1 MEIIYGIKGGSIH
14 TFNWSGSLEFL
25 ESEQVE
31 LPLLDNWYGTK
42 DVFYVQLK
50 NPNGQVDD
58 YDDNNYMESPFDH
71 VPQYQNKIV
80 WTQINNGVINSW
92 TNESETSWEFLKMM
106 VVCLRHLNKC
116 S

>member
-1 MEIIYGIKGGSIH
+1 MVREFK
-14 TFNWSGSLEFL
+14 FL
-25 ESEQVE
+25 ESGQVE

-58 YDDNNYMESPFDH
+58 YDLNNYMESPFDH

-92 TNESETSWEFLKMM
+92 TNESETSWEFFKDDGGLFK
-106 VVCLRHLNKC
+106 LLHKC
-116 S
+116 F

>member
-1 MEIIYGIKGGSIH
+1 M
-14 TFNWSGSLEFL
+14 

-50 NPNGQVDD
+50 NPNGQTDD
-58 YDDNNYMESPFDH
+58 YDDNNYMESSFDH
-71 VPQYQNKIV
+71 VTQYQNKIKV

-92 TNESETSWEFLKMM
+92 TNESETSWEFFKDDGSLFA
-106 VVCLRHLNKC
+106 HHNKC
-116 S
+116 F